1 MSHRKKQTGS
11 VLIIA
16 VFVIVVMGM
25 LGLTLT
31 RLEWSNQDTLTRETL
46 GTQAWFVA
54 NSGSEWGLAYLF
66 PLNEVSSGI
75 TTACTTLENKSSGA
89 VSTILSS
96 TENRC
101 SSLAIRCS
109 QVGSGADLTFFK
121 ITSKAICGNQ
131 QYEVQREQEVW
142 ARGIE

>member
-1 MSHRKKQTGS
+1 MSRKRNQSGS

-31 RLEWSNQDTLTRETL
+31 RLEWSNQDTLTREVI

-54 NSGSEWGLAYLF
+54 NSGSEWGLTHLF
-66 PLNEVSSGI
+66 PLNEVSSAI
-75 TTACTTLENKSSGA
+75 SASCTNLESKSSGA
-89 VSTILSS
+89 TSTILAN

-101 SSLAIRCS
+101 TSLVIRCT
-109 QVGSGADLTFFK
+109 QVGSGADLTFYK
-121 ITSKAICGNQ
+121 VVSKAVCGTNDF
-131 QYEVQREQEVW
+131 EVQREQEVW
-142 ARGIE
+142 ARGLE